1 MVISNNTAK
10 ISIDDWVE
18 LISESEYENLQLGLI
33 MRVVDVTD
41 NGKIAWV
48 RPDYRIL
55 SMPVN
60 YLRKV

>member
-1 MVISNNTAK
+1 MVISNKTAK

-18 LISESEYENLQLGLI
+18 LISESEYENLQLGQI
-33 MRVVDVTD
+33 MRVVDVTE
-41 NGKIAWV
+41 NGKTAWV

-55 SMPVN
+55 SISVN

>member
-1 MVISNNTAK
+1 MISNKTAK

-18 LISESEYENLQLGLI
+18 LISESEYENLQLGQI
-33 MRVVDVTD
+33 MRVVDVTE
-41 NGKIAWV
+41 NGKTAWV

-55 SMPVN
+55 SISVN

>member
-41 NGKIAWV
+41 NGKTAWV